1 MRYLVWILRFVV
13 FVVVLMFALKN
24 TGPVDVSF
32 FADQVV
38 TGVPLIIVMLVVFIL
53 GIVFGFL
60 VLVPTLLRKR
70 RESIKLRRDIVRLE
84 EQLRLPRNPTEMSTA
99 ETATPL
105 APL

>member
-1 MRYLVWILRFVV
+1 MRYLVWILRLVV

-24 TGPVDVSF
+24 TGPVDVNF
-32 FADQVV
+32 FAGHVA

-53 GIVFGFL
+53 GVVFGFL
-60 VLVPTLLRKR
+60 VVMPAIVRKR
-70 RESIKLRRDIVRLE
+70 REAARLRRDIARLE